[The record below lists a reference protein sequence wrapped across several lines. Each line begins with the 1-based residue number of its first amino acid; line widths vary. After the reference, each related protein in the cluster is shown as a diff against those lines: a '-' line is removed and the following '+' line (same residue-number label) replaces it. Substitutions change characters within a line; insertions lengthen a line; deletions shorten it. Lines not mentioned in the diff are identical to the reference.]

1 MSYRFAIGVTMAAL
15 LSSGSAE
22 SLGAQTAMHRGFH
35 TNPDVAFRVMV
46 PAGRVRIVAWDRDS
60 IDVTGTIGKSS
71 TFYGAGAG
79 AGAKMGVEARMQK
92 DSVLADADLTISV
105 PKRARVWVKMTM
117 GTIEAAGT
125 AGELELY
132 TVGGSIAVNGATG
145 VISAESIDAGVTIAQ
160 SSGATRV
167 RTGKGKVRLVDV
179 TGTVSVATVSG
190 PVDIRGSMAPEA
202 RVETIGGSIM
212 LNVAGFG
219 GTLVDLQTHSG
230 DITIAAAAASMP
242 QLDLLSRGGSVTK
255 PVPVGNEKEG
265 RVVARSFKG
274 AINVKPASGIQKGK

>member
-1 MSYRFAIGVTMAAL
+1 VRYSPRAAL
-15 LSSGSAE
+15 LFAALMASAGAD
-22 SLGAQTAMHRGFH
+22 SLGAQNALHRGFR

-46 PAGRVRIVAWDRDS
+46 PAGRVRVVVWDRDS
-60 IDVTGTIGKSS
+60 IDVTGMLGKNS
-71 TFYGAGAG
+71 TFFGGGAG

-92 DSVLADADLTISV
+92 DSVLADADLTITV

-117 GTIEAAGT
+117 GTIDAVGS

-132 TVGGSIAVNGATG
+132 TVGGSIAVAGASG
-145 VISAESIDAGVTIAQ
+145 VISAESIDAGVTISH

-167 RTGKGKVRLVDV
+167 RTGKGNVRLLDV

-190 PVDIRGSMAPEA
+190 PVDIRGSVAPEA
-202 RVETIGGSIM
+202 RVETIGGSIT
-212 LNVAGFG
+212 LNVARFG
-219 GTLVDLQTHSG
+219 GMLVDLQTHSG
-230 DITIAAAAASMP
+230 DITIAAVSSSMP

-255 PVPVGNEKEG
+255 PIPVGSEKEG

-274 AINVKPASGIQKGK
+274 AINVKPVSGIQKGK